1 MKTLQFNS
9 ITNFKFQTMKTMK
22 TMKNISFYALL
33 SIAMLGC
40 SDDDTPEVVNEEEL
54 ITTVILT
61 LTTEDGEVVEL
72 KSTDL
77 DGVGGGDIE
86 YEIIGD
92 FSPNTIYDGTVAF
105 LDESGEEVEDI
116 TLEVIEEA
124 DEHQVFYEIQEGLN
138 IDIMYN
144 DDQQDSQGN
153 PIGVQIILTTGAAS
167 TGILKVTLRHEPNK
181 SAEGVS
187 DGDITN
193 AGGETDITTDFDVSF

>member
-9 ITNFKFQTMKTMK
+9 ITNFKFKTMKTMK
-22 TMKNISFYALL
+22 TSAFYALL

-92 FSPNTIYDGTVAF
+92 FSPNTIYDGSVAF

-167 TGILKVTLRHEPNK
+167 TGILKVTLKHEPNK
-181 SAEGVS
+181 SAVGVS

>member
-9 ITNFKFQTMKTMK
+9 ITNFKFKTMKTMK
-22 TMKNISFYALL
+22 TSAFYALL

-92 FSPNTIYDGTVAF
+92 FSPNTIYDGSVAF

-124 DEHQVFYEIQEGLN
+124 DEHQVFYQIQEGLN

-167 TGILKVTLRHEPNK
+167 TGILKVTLKHEPNK
-181 SAEGVS
+181 SAVGVS

>member
-1 MKTLQFNS
+1 MKTLQLNS

-22 TMKNISFYALL
+22 NISIYALL
-33 SIAMLGC
+33 SIAMIGC
-40 SDDDTPEVVNEEEL
+40 SDDDAPEVVNEEEL

-77 DGVGGGDIE
+77 DGVGGDYIE

-92 FSPNTIYDGTVAF
+92 FSPNTQYQGAVQF
-105 LDESGEEVEDI
+105 LNETEDPVEDI
-116 TLEVIEEA
+116 TEEVIEEA

-153 PIGVQIILTTGAAS
+153 PIGVQIILTTGEAS
-167 TGILKVTLRHEPNK
+167 TGILKVTLKHEPNK

-187 DGDITN
+187 DGNITN

>member
-9 ITNFKFQTMKTMK
+9 ITNFKFKTMK
-22 TMKNISFYALL
+22 TSAFYALL

-40 SDDDTPEVVNEEEL
+40 SDDDAPEVVNEEEL

-77 DGVGGGDIE
+77 DGGGDIE

-92 FSPNTIYDGTVAF
+92 FSPNTIYDGSVAF

-167 TGILKVTLRHEPNK
+167 TGILKVTLKHEPNK

-193 AGGETDITTDFDVSF
+193 AGGETDITTDFDVIF